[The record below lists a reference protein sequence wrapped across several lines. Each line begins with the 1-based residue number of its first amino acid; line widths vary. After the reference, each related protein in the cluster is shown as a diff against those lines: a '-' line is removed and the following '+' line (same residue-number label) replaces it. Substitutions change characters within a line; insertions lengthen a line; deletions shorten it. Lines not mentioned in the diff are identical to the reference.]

1 MVKRWLRGIGLAV
14 FSFVFLAGCSGPIG
28 TVLASMAGAGAMY
41 GGQSFLNRVQEDVE
55 AKVEWRIR
63 KADYVREYTSGL
75 LQQARALRDKKN
87 FKGWREAMD
96 LLIKFHDTQ
105 HPETLV
111 MELKR
116 RARENRDVRSESLLQ
131 P

>member
-14 FSFVFLAGCSGPIG
+14 FSLVFLAGCSGPLG
-28 TVLASMAGAGAMY
+28 TAIAGIVGAGSMY
-41 GGQSFLNRVQEDVE
+41 GGQAFLSRVQEDVE

-75 LQQARALRDKKN
+75 LQQARALRDKAD

-116 RARENRDVRSESLLQ
+116 RARENRDVRSESILQ